1 MEKQYD
7 PLLKETLY
15 TERLEN
21 GLTVAVL
28 VKPGFKQVTGRVAT
42 HYGSIDSR
50 FRNPQTGEEVHVPDG
65 IAHFLEHKLFEE
77 ESGNVT
83 DRFSELGAD
92 VNAYTTYTHTV
103 YHFTTTQNFEACF
116 DLLLDFV
123 QSPYFTEE
131 SVAKEQGII
140 EQEIRM
146 YLDDPGWRSSA
157 NLMEALYLEHPVRID
172 IAGTVES
179 IRQINKDLLYLCHR
193 IFYHP
198 SNMVVFVAGD
208 VDPARVVDQVR
219 TNFAKRSYTSQPEI
233 QRIMPA
239 EPPTVAERRRM
250 EALVVSQPIFRIGF
264 KDTETGVGGR
274 PLLERD
280 MITAM
285 ILDAVAGKG
294 SPLYTKL
301 YESGLIDQRFG
312 FEYMPELSFGY
323 TYFSGPTRDAGELEA
338 RLLAGIEEVRA
349 AGLQAEDFERA
360 RKKIIG
366 RIINLM
372 NDLDG
377 AAYVFIDG
385 FFKEISLF
393 DLVPV
398 AKAVTLEAAN
408 ERLRS
413 HFDPS
418 RAAVS
423 VIYPKS

>member
-1 MEKQYD
+1 MEKHYD
-7 PLLKETLY
+7 PLLKDTLF

-28 VKPGFKQVTGRVAT
+28 VKPGYKQVTGRVAT

-50 FRNPQTGEEVHVPDG
+50 FVNPQTGQVVHVPDG

-77 ESGNVT
+77 EWGNVA

-103 YHFTTTQNFEACF
+103 YHFTTTANFAACF

-146 YLDDPGWRSSA
+146 YLDDPSWRSSA
-157 NLMEALYLEHPVRID
+157 NLLEALYVNHPVRID

-179 IRQINKDLLYLCHR
+179 IRKIDKDLLYLCHK

-208 VDPARVVDQVR
+208 VDPAQVVEMTRASFGRHPYRDQ
-219 TNFAKRSYTSQPEI
+219 AEI
-233 QRIMPA
+233 QRLMPE
-239 EPPTVAERRRM
+239 EPETVAERRRM
-250 EALVVSQPIFRIGF
+250 QALVVSQPIFRMGF
-264 KDTETGVGGR
+264 KETETGVGGKA
-274 PLLERD
+274 LLERD
-280 MITAM
+280 LLTSM
-285 ILDAVAGKG
+285 ILDAIAGKG
-294 SPLYTKL
+294 SALYNRL

-312 FEYMPELSFGY
+312 FEYQPELSYGY
-323 TYFSGPTRDAGELEA
+323 SYFSGPTRDPGELEA
-338 RLLAGIEEVRA
+338 RLLAGIEEARTN
-349 AGLQAEDFERA
+349 GLNVADFELA

-366 RIINLM
+366 RIINIM

-377 AAYVFIDG
+377 AGYLFIDG
-385 FFKEISLF
+385 FFKEMGIF
-393 DLVPV
+393 DLIPV
-398 AKAVTLEAAN
+398 AKSLTLEAAN
-408 ERLRS
+408 ERLRQ

-423 VIYPKS
+423 IIYPKS